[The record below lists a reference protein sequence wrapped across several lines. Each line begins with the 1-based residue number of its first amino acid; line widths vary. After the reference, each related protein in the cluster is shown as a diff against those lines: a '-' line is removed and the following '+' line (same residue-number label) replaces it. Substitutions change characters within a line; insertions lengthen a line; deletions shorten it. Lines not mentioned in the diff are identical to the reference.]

1 MAPKTDPRLSPAGC
15 HPEPAFFA
23 GEGPAFSSP
32 RSRDRRALSCALLAF
47 LTVLFVFLPATA
59 QQSDRA
65 KTVGHRLF
73 CMCGCKQILVECNH
87 VGCPMSSGML
97 KKLDAEVSS
106 GKSDDLILQSFVQQF
121 GAEVVAEPPAKGF
134 NWLAWIMPFAAL
146 GLGLM
151 LVRALI
157 TRWSQTAPA
166 LPSGPSLPPD
176 VLARIRHESE
186 EDD

>member
-1 MAPKTDPRLSPAGC
+1 MRACDPGSATAGGGSAVHRACDPR
-15 HPEPAFFA
+15 AFT
-23 GEGPAFSSP
+23 
-32 RSRDRRALSCALLAF
+32 RAF
-47 LTVLFVFLPATA
+47 LVFFLVLAVFLPATA
-59 QQSDRA
+59 QQTDRA

-97 KKLDAEVSS
+97 KKLDSEVAS

-146 GLGLM
+146 GAGFL
-151 LVRALI
+151 LVRAVI
-157 TRWSQTAPA
+157 TRWSQPVPA
-166 LPSGPSLPPD
+166 LPSGPSVAPE

-186 EDD
+186 EDQD

>member
-1 MAPKTDPRLSPAGC
+1 MVPKISLGNAGSQPARRQAVPVPASAGDPR
-15 HPEPAFFA
+15 AFT
-23 GEGPAFSSP
+23 
-32 RSRDRRALSCALLAF
+32 RAF
-47 LTVLFVFLPATA
+47 LLFFLVLFLFLPATA
-59 QQSDRA
+59 QQTDRA

-87 VGCPMSSGML
+87 VGCPMSAGML
-97 KKLDAEVSS
+97 KKLDAEVAA

-151 LVRALI
+151 LVRAVI
-157 TRWSQTAPA
+157 TRWSHPAPA
-166 LPSGPSLPPD
+166 VPSGPSIPPD
-176 VLARIRHESE
+176 VLARIRQESE
-186 EDD
+186 EDED

>member
-1 MAPKTDPRLSPAGC
+1 MAPRTNPVGQTFLSVPSVPVGCRRPA
-15 HPEPAFFA
+15 
-23 GEGPAFSSP
+23 
-32 RSRDRRALSCALLAF
+32 SRDRRALSRAF
-47 LTVLFVFLPATA
+47 LLFFLVLFLFLPATA

-65 KTVGHRLF
+65 KTVGHRMF

-97 KKLDAEVSS
+97 KKLDAEVAS

-151 LVRALI
+151 LVRAVI
-157 TRWSQTAPA
+157 SRWSRPGGAGTLVRAPSPA
-166 LPSGPSLPPD
+166 PEI
-176 VLARIRHESE
+176 LARIRHESE

>member
-1 MAPKTDPRLSPAGC
+1 MVPKISLGNAGPQPARRQAVPVPASTGDPR
-15 HPEPAFFA
+15 AFT
-23 GEGPAFSSP
+23 
-32 RSRDRRALSCALLAF
+32 RAF
-47 LTVLFVFLPATA
+47 LLFFLVLILFLPATA
-59 QQSDRA
+59 QQTDRA

-87 VGCPMSSGML
+87 VGCPMSAGML
-97 KKLDAEVSS
+97 KKLDAEVAS

-151 LVRALI
+151 LVRAVI
-157 TRWSQTAPA
+157 TRWSHPAPA
-166 LPSGPSLPPD
+166 VPSGPSIPPD
-176 VLARIRHESE
+176 VLARIRQESE
-186 EDD
+186 EDED